1 MLEGKPLDNFKATKD
16 RVSELVIEDIKIG
29 DGVEVMAGQTVTA
42 HYTGAQVDDGVVF
55 QSSLDTGSP
64 FTASLNQL
72 IKGWQVGIPGMK
84 VGGKRRLTIPADQ
97 AYGEVSHGGRPAG
110 DLVFDIEILAV
121 I

>member
-1 MLEGKPLDNFKATKD
+1 MLEGKQLEKFKATKD

-29 DGVEVMAGQTVTA
+29 DGAEVKAGGTVTA
-42 HYTGAQVDDGVVF
+42 HYTGAQVDDGIVF

-64 FTASLNQL
+64 FTASLNKL

-110 DLVFDIEILAV
+110 DLVFDIEILD
-121 I
+121 IK